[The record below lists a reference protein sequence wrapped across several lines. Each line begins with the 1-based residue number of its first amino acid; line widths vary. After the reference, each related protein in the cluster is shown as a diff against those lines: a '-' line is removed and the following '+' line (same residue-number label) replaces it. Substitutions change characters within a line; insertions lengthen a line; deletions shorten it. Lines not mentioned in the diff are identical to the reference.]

1 MERGSGNREVRQG
14 GKRFGGAFRSSTS
27 RRVRSS
33 SGTERTISP
42 RAEHRNGEFYTQR
55 NAKTLHSSHLRSPSF
70 IFPSFFPF
78 PPHPSYFH
86 LVPAFSAPSP
96 SNYRKPLL
104 STHRNAR
111 SVCAYNG
118 NCLRTLEYHLRDGEF
133 NWLKSLLPLDN
144 SWPRQR
150 YENGSR
156 CLENKCF
163 LHFPLLYTMLFHR
176 TMIENFFFFFI
187 INIIHEMQSR

>member
-1 MERGSGNREVRQG
+1 MVNFTHRETR
-14 GKRFGGAFRSSTS
+14 KRFTLSTF
-27 RRVRSS
+27 V
-33 SGTERTISP
+33 
-42 RAEHRNGEFYTQR
+42 
-55 NAKTLHSSHLRSPSF
+55 LCLSF
-70 IFPSFFPF
+70 SLLFSFS
-78 PPHPSYFH
+78 PHPSYFH
-86 LVPAFSAPSP
+86 PVPPLAFSVPSP

-150 YENGSR
+150 YENQSR

-163 LHFPLLYTMLFHR
+163 LYFPLLYHTFVVR
-176 TMIENFFFFFI
+176 WSRIFFLLLTINTKCNRDNDQEWI
-187 INIIHEMQSR
+187 III